1 MARGTTRRTLRNPR
15 GNMKASS
22 VLEGNKM
29 VARTAVMILICYAK
43 SISWVL
49 EQPLR
54 SLMTSHPAIVWVGK
68 RIRSELGLPWWNVTT
83 YMGAFAGDT
92 VKPHAL
98 FGCSA
103 WLGAMARTHPGQIG
117 SGGDHVVNKYVDS
130 RGRKKCSGGPGLKD
144 TQTYSEA
151 FGVAV
156 ADAFYDLDSDEE
168 LRTQMNMHGFD
179 GIDGAD
185 AGSFAEAWAD
195 LDVDAVLAAVPEWKR
210 NKNKW
215 R

>member
-15 GNMKASS
+15 GNMKGSS

-29 VARTAVMILICYAK
+29 VARTAVMILISYAK

-54 SLMTSHPAIVWVGK
+54 SLMTSHPAVVWVGK

-83 YMGAFAGDT
+83 YMGAFAGET

-103 WLGAMARTHPGQIG
+103 WLGALARSHPGQIG
-117 SGGDHVVNKYVDS
+117 SGGDHIVKKYVDS

-144 TQTYSEA
+144 TQTYSAA

-156 ADAFYDLDSDEE
+156 ADAFYDRHGDEE
-168 LRTQMNMHGFD
+168 LRTDLNMHGLD
-179 GIDGAD
+179 GIDEAD
-185 AGSFAEAWAD
+185 AVSFAEAWAD